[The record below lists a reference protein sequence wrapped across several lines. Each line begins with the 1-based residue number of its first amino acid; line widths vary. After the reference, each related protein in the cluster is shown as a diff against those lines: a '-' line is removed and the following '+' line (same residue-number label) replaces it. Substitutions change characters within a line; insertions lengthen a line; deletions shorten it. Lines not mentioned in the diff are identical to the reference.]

1 MLPALQMKE
10 RGLEEVVQ
18 DRTSGIRVCVIPLT
32 SNITLNTIEKQVIP
46 VGFHNFLNRS
56 DPIWLPS
63 EYYLWALNALYIYAD
78 KCDAIK

>member
-18 DRTSGIRVCVIPLT
+18 DRTSGIRVCVIPLA

-63 EYYLWALNALYIYAD
+63 EYYLWALNALYAD

>member
-1 MLPALQMKE
+1 MLSALRMKE

-18 DRTSGIRVCVIPLT
+18 DHTSGTLVCVIPLA
-32 SNITLNTIEKQVIP
+32 SNLTLITIEKQGIP

-63 EYYLWALNALYIYAD
+63 EYYLWALNALYAD

>member
-18 DRTSGIRVCVIPLT
+18 DRTSGIRVCVIPLA

-46 VGFHNFLNRS
+46 VGFHNFSKSFRPNMATIRVLS
-56 DPIWLPS
+56 LGT
-63 EYYLWALNALYIYAD
+63 
-78 KCDAIK
+78 KCGQM